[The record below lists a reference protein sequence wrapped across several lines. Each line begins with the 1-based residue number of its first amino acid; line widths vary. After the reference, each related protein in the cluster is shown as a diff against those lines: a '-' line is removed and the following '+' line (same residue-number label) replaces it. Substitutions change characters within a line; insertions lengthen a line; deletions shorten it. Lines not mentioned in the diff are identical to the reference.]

1 MLYPLSR
8 TSQACRAAL
17 GLCWGLAFHKRKQS
31 ALDAN
36 SRILALSCMYRA
48 PRVRRQTAP
57 SSCSANWERERPP
70 VWELLKQLRQQR
82 KSQQPTTYKF
92 FMLIPFPLAP
102 RPGRDSELGLPNQ
115 QLKRVF
121 STLAHQLQV
130 VTGRNVSPST
140 LTAAE
145 RYEQATGLD

>member
-1 MLYPLSR
+1 
-8 TSQACRAAL
+8 
-17 GLCWGLAFHKRKQS
+17 
-31 ALDAN
+31 
-36 SRILALSCMYRA
+36 
-48 PRVRRQTAP
+48 
-57 SSCSANWERERPP
+57 
-70 VWELLKQLRQQR
+70 
-82 KSQQPTTYKF
+82 
-92 FMLIPFPLAP
+92 MLIPFPLAP
-102 RPGRDSELGLPNQ
+102 RPRRDSELGLPNQ